1 MAHNTEV
8 SSEIIA
14 RLRAVCGGLP
24 ETREEPA
31 WVGTRWRVRA
41 HTFAHVLTIEAGW
54 PPAYARAVGADA
66 ADGPITVM
74 TFQSSGP
81 ELDAFSHIGYPF
93 FRPRWR
99 PGIVGLVLDA
109 DVDWDEIRELLV
121 ESYCLL
127 APAKLVRLVDRP
139 AG

>member
-1 MAHNTEV
+1 MANDAEV
-8 SSEIIA
+8 PSEIIA
-14 RLRAVCGGLP
+14 RLRSVCSGLP
-24 ETREEPA
+24 ETREEAA
-31 WVGTRWRVRA
+31 WVGTRWRVRG
-41 HTFAHVLTIEAGW
+41 HTFAHVVTIEAGW
-54 PPAYARAVGADA
+54 PPAYARAAGTGA

-81 ELDAFSHIGYPF
+81 ELVAFDHIGHPF

-99 PGIVGLVLDA
+99 PGIVGMVLDA

-139 AG
+139 PD